1 MSKRVR
7 HRTATILVVLL
18 FLLTTLASSPVSSD
32 IMSDI
37 QEPLPQFRSGLA
49 NLGEVKGG
57 APLNNSTLWEVETDA
72 PVLSSPVVTG
82 DRVYVGTMDG
92 ELLCL
97 NAFTGHQI
105 WSVDLGMA
113 IESSPAVSEGRVYV
127 GSDSGDLTCLDA
139 TDGTIIWTATTN
151 GEIKS
156 SPKVVEDR
164 VYVGSNDFNMYS
176 FDIEDGTEVWNFSTH
191 GYLYSS
197 PAVVNDRIY
206 FGSCDG
212 NMYSIDA
219 TTGLEMWA
227 FHSAYCPASPAV
239 TDDLVIFGAYDQMI
253 HYLNVTTGEEVL
265 NVTGTVSDIYS
276 SPGVYT
282 AKHRPYQNLPWVFI
296 ADNSG
301 KVIAI
306 NETGQV
312 FWNRSHEGGITSS
325 PIISTFG
332 NESNDFTNPFI
343 IYGDQAGFL
352 HGVMIDI
359 PPGLWTV
366 DPPIAWDI
374 KLGTSIQSSP
384 FLYHERV
391 YVGVEREGG
400 KGAVVCIGSS
410 TPEGEMWIEVLDVP
424 EISEGTIDIHV
435 VVHGAPIED
444 LTVEIEYQ
452 GTTEDATFDPVEGYW
467 SASTEAKP
475 PEEWQRVDVLARVDG
490 VVLALEQVNTMVLI
504 EGWDSLDIVVDRPSK
519 GSYVDGLFRVE
530 GTATSNYTIDELVV
544 RWDDNED
551 HWNVLDSG
559 NFQDG
564 SWNITID
571 TQGLED
577 GKHTLWVLGHDEY
590 RDGAASITVFVGEE
604 DEATPVK
611 LSDIAF
617 VIFFI
622 LLLVYFVRTKPA
634 RVSEDPSKR

>member
-1 MSKRVR
+1 MSERVR
-7 HRTATILVVLL
+7 HRTASVLVVL
-18 FLLTTLASSPVSSD
+18 FILLSVLASAPVSSD
-32 IMSDI
+32 DFTGL

-49 NLGEVKGG
+49 NLGEVPGG
-57 APLNNSTLWEVETDA
+57 APVNNSTLWEVETDG

-97 NAFTGHQI
+97 NAFTGHEI
-105 WSVDLGMA
+105 WTVDLGMA
-113 IESSPAVSEGRVYV
+113 IESTPAVSEGRVYV
-127 GSDSGDLTCLDA
+127 GSDSGDLTCLNA
-139 TDGTIIWTATTN
+139 SDGTLIWTAPTN

-156 SPKVVEDR
+156 SPKVVGDR
-164 VYVGSNDFNMYS
+164 VYVGSNDFNVYS
-176 FDIEDGTEVWNFSTH
+176 FDIADGTEIWNFSTN
-191 GYLYSS
+191 GYVYSS
-197 PAVVNDRIY
+197 PAVVDDRVY

-212 NMYSIDA
+212 NMYSIEA
-219 TTGLEMWA
+219 TNGLKVWS
-227 FHSAYCPASPAV
+227 FNSAYCPASPAI
-239 TDDLVIFGAYDQMI
+239 TDDLVIFGAYDQKV
-253 HYLNVTTGEEVL
+253 HYLNLTTGEEVL
-265 NVTGTVSDIYS
+265 SVTGTVSDIYS

-282 AKHRPYQNLPWVFI
+282 ANYRPYQNLPWVFI

-306 NETGQV
+306 NETGKV
-312 FWNRSHEGGITSS
+312 FWNRSHEGGISSS

-410 TPEGEMWIEVLDVP
+410 SPKGEMWIEVLQVP
-424 EISEGTIDIHV
+424 EIREGIIDIHV
-435 VVHGAPIED
+435 EVFGAPVED
-444 LTVEIEYQ
+444 LTVEIVYH
-452 GTTEDATFDPVEGYW
+452 GTTEQATYDQDEGYW
-467 SASTEAKP
+467 TASTPATP
-475 PEEWQRVDVLARVDG
+475 PEDYQRVDVLARIDG
-490 VVLALEQVNTMVLI
+490 VVLASENVHPMVLI
-504 EGWDSLDIVVDRPSK
+504 EGWDSFDIDVKMPKES
-519 GSYVDGLFRVE
+519 SHVDGLFRVE
-530 GTATSNYTIDELVV
+530 GTARSNYTIQDLVV
-544 RWDDNED
+544 RWDDHED

-559 NFQDG
+559 DFQDG
-564 SWNITID
+564 NWNITID

-577 GKHTLWVLGHDEY
+577 GEHTLWVLGHDEY
-590 RDGAASITVFVGEE
+590 RDDAVSITVFIGEE
-604 DEATPVK
+604 EVTPVK
-611 LSDIAF
+611 MSDIAF
-617 VIFFI
+617 VIFFV

>member
-1 MSKRVR
+1 MSQRVR
-7 HRTATILVVLL
+7 HRTASILVVLL

-57 APLNNSTLWEVETDA
+57 APFNNSTLWEVETDA
-72 PVLSSPVVTG
+72 PILSSPVVTG

-113 IESSPAVSEGRVYV
+113 IESSPAFSEGRVYV

-227 FHSAYCPASPAV
+227 FRSAYCPASPAV
-239 TDDLVIFGAYDQMI
+239 TDDLVIFGAYDQMV

-276 SPGVYT
+276 SPGVFTTKYT
-282 AKHRPYQNLPWVFI
+282 TNQVLPMVFI

-306 NETGQV
+306 NEEGEV

-325 PIISTFG
+325 PIISTEFRA
-332 NESNDFTNPFI
+332 SNDPFI
-343 IYGDQAGFL
+343 IYGDQAGIL
-352 HGVMIDI
+352 HGVEII
-359 PPGLWTV
+359 NPNGWQGNN
-366 DPPIAWDI
+366 DPPIEWDI
-374 KLGTSIQSSP
+374 KLGSSIQSSP

-391 YVGVEREGG
+391 YVGVERQGG
-400 KGAVVCIGSS
+400 KGAVVCVGSS
-410 TPEGEMWIEVLDVP
+410 SPQGEMWIKVLQVP
-424 EISEGTIDIHV
+424 EIREGFVDV
-435 VVHGAPIED
+435 QVQVFGAPIED
-444 LTVEIEYQ
+444 LEVEIVYQ
-452 GTTEDATFDPVEGYW
+452 GTTVAATYDETQQYW
-467 SASTEAKP
+467 YASTDAKP
-475 PEEWQRVDVLARVDG
+475 PEDWQLVDIWAKVDDVALAYEG
-490 VVLALEQVNTMVLI
+490 YYTMVLI
-504 EGWDSLDIVVDRPSK
+504 EDWDSLDITIETPSD
-519 GSYVDGLFRVE
+519 GSYKDGLFRVE
-530 GTATSNYTIDELVV
+530 GSATSNYTLEELLV
-544 RWDDNED
+544 RWDDRED

-559 NFQDG
+559 PFQDG

-577 GKHTLWVLGHDEY
+577 GEHTLWVLGHDEY
-590 RDGAASITVFVGEE
+590 RDGDASITLYIGEE
-604 DEATPVK
+604 EDTSVK

-617 VIFFI
+617 VIFF
-622 LLLVYFVRTKPA
+622 LLLFVYFIRTKPV
-634 RVSEDPSKR
+634 RVKEDPSKR